1 MEPMPELTSTV
12 QDSKEI
18 VALLEKHMQIPEGQ
32 MRSYIIIAT
41 EENPHDTSQWRFVS
55 STNLGGTEELIQFV
69 SDYFMERV
77 MMEGKIGQARKAQRE
92 TPPIE

>member
-1 MEPMPELTSTV
+1 MEPMPELSSTV

-18 VALLEKHMQIPEGQ
+18 VAILEKHMQIPEGQ
-32 MRSYIIIAT
+32 MRSYIVIAT
-41 EENPHDTSQWRFVS
+41 EENPNDTSQWRFVS

-77 MMEGKIGQARKAQRE
+77 MMEGKIGEAREAPGQ
-92 TPPIE
+92 TPPTE